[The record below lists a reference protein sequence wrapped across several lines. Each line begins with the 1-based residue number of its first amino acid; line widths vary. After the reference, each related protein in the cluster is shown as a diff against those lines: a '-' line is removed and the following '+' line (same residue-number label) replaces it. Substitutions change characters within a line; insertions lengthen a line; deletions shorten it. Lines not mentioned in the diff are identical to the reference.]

1 MEIKIIYIYIYIYI
15 YFDSLHA
22 RLNNHYEA
30 WNYKK
35 KKQKRLQDTEYLSRR
50 NPQLKDAC

>member
-1 MEIKIIYIYIYIYI
+1 MEIKIIYIYIYIYC
-15 YFDSLHA
+15 DSLHA

-35 KKQKRLQDTEYLSRR
+35 KKQKRLQDTENLSRR